1 MAVDLMIAWGAEEL
15 YDMCGK
21 QGTFYLGQGCYCWLK
36 ATATKRWVQLPEEQ
50 LHCIK
55 WTQGLCSS
63 TLSATTGTEKHTCLK
78 IQFLAFA
85 AELLLPLTPTFLN
98 LNIKTKVISIRRKWT
113 AHVFPTRTGKLLES
127 ELKGRTCS
135 RKPLTIQM
143 KETAQLLLWEK
154 LCTGKDSGED
164 AWKKR
169 REKWWIQRS
178 LLPSLEVFKC
188 DWRERAS

>member
-1 MAVDLMIAWGAEEL
+1 MTCVASKALFIWDRAVTAGS
-15 YDMCGK
+15 K
-21 QGTFYLGQGCYCWLK
+21 QQPQRGGFSSLK
-36 ATATKRWVQLPEEQ
+36 EQ